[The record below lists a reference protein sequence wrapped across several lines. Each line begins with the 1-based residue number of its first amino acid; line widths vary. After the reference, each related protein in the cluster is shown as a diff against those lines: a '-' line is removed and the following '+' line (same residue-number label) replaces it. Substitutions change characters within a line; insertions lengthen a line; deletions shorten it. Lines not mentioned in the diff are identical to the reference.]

1 MLLPPKSPAEWR
13 GGSGR
18 RHGVAGLLRRA
29 ERISSRCLEDSVQAS
44 SKVTYIRPSSSQY
57 GYHSAPIGQSGHHQ
71 QQPVYGVQSDG
82 MMPPPNPALG
92 GGAVSQPLHQYH
104 PNGYGP
110 RGPEGVDRVVVPPHF
125 YGLPENPHSSVHNTY
140 PAEGGHYPT
149 PRGVAA
155 RVRRCPTD
163 SGVGSSSCSSS
174 VQATA
179 NVRLHEPVSAVY
191 GAYRQ
196 YDGSSGNSYTY
207 TSQTA
212 FKATTGAMRSTAV
225 ILLMGSYSE
234 ELCLS
239 AKQAILM
246 VPGVLAVTTQQ

>member
-1 MLLPPKSPAEWR
+1 VSTVLLYLLIFTASPKTPTAAFTILIQQR
-13 GGSGR
+13 
-18 RHGVAGLLRRA
+18 
-29 ERISSRCLEDSVQAS
+29 EDI
-44 SKVTYIRPSSSQY
+44 T
-57 GYHSAPIGQSGHHQ
+57 
-71 QQPVYGVQSDG
+71 QPQ
-82 MMPPPNPALG
+82 
-92 GGAVSQPLHQYH
+92 
-104 PNGYGP
+104 
-110 RGPEGVDRVVVPPHF
+110 EEVV
-125 YGLPENPHSSVHNTY
+125 
-140 PAEGGHYPT
+140 
-149 PRGVAA
+149 
-155 RVRRCPTD
+155 
-163 SGVGSSSCSSS
+163 VGSSSSSS

-246 VPGVLAVTTQQ
+246 VPGVLA